1 MNFSTELED
10 FKLKQKLNIPE
21 HIFLKMKWNLS
32 NELIDKRSY
41 LFKMLQNENIFVN
54 FDKIYSISDLKMGTF
69 YKDLIIYKDKNKQ
82 LFEFIFS
89 SIFR

>member
-1 MNFSTELED
+1 MNFTKELED
-10 FKLKQKLNIPE
+10 FRLKQKLNIPE

-54 FDKIYSISDLKMGTF
+54 FDKIYSISDLKMGSF

-82 LFEFIFS
+82 LFDFIFS

>member
-1 MNFSTELED
+1 MNFTKELED
-10 FKLKQKLNIPE
+10 FRLKQKLNIPE

-82 LFEFIFS
+82 LFDFIFS

>member
-1 MNFSTELED
+1 VNFTKELED
-10 FKLKQKLNIPE
+10 FRLKQKLNIPE

-82 LFEFIFS
+82 LFDFIFS

>member
-54 FDKIYSISDLKMGTF
+54 FDKIYSISDLKMCTF

-82 LFEFIFS
+82 LFEFIFG

>member
-1 MNFSTELED
+1 MNFTKELED
-10 FKLKQKLNIPE
+10 FRLKQKLIIPE

-82 LFEFIFS
+82 LFDFIFS